1 MASILYSTHPG
12 RTELFSSVDDNL
24 SINVKK
30 ILKAFGKTDLT
41 LVIQDC
47 ADSKDFSGVGSD
59 KQGLVHG
66 EATPTFSTRER
77 LTMIPLKT

>member
-59 KQGLVHG
+59 KQGEFMVKGLRS
-66 EATPTFSTRER
+66 PS
-77 LTMIPLKT
+77 